1 MSMPRAQW
9 SLSQRSR
16 AHSPLMADGLGSNGH
31 PVPAHAA
38 WGDSSSAGL
47 RVTLRSAAWKRE
59 QRLAMI
65 KCILVVNNQAA
76 AFKRV
81 CIGHLHFQNFR
92 GSWRPIVWQLDCC
105 SDHCFLFN
113 LTTGDRTP
121 FSSCVCCVMVH
132 VPMPTP
138 QLTLGDVMEVM
149 KEVKM
154 APGSGYLSVKPGV
167 KVKVLYI
174 GSADEEGWIFAE
186 TESAE
191 RGWLSTDSAAPRD
204 VQNLERKIQPHVK
217 TALRGWLAE
226 RPGHLRIRKGDQLYV
241 ERQEPGW
248 LYGFVSQGTYGWFS
262 DEVLTKP
269 PPPKGPRP
277 GALLQPRWPD
287 FLVGQRAPK
296 VPWNY
301 VLEDR
306 GCFAASL
313 PAEKVASLLGN
324 VENKAWGTYWVKRVA
339 QGIED
344 LGGFDRPSGP
354 LGVIA
359 RGTKW
364 LVKEGCSCPYRY
376 SGMEVDA
383 YPFPP
388 WMDDLLE
395 QVMSLCGLREEEW
408 PNACNVNLY
417 VGTDGLSWHADDE
430 PLMDTEDGNCC
441 IISLSLGQEGS

>member
-1 MSMPRAQW
+1 
-9 SLSQRSR
+9 
-16 AHSPLMADGLGSNGH
+16 
-31 PVPAHAA
+31 
-38 WGDSSSAGL
+38 
-47 RVTLRSAAWKRE
+47 
-59 QRLAMI
+59 
-65 KCILVVNNQAA
+65 
-76 AFKRV
+76 
-81 CIGHLHFQNFR
+81 
-92 GSWRPIVWQLDCC
+92 
-105 SDHCFLFN
+105 
-113 LTTGDRTP
+113 
-121 FSSCVCCVMVH
+121 MVH
-132 VPMPTP
+132 VPMPD
-138 QLTLGDVMEVM
+138 LTLGDVMEVM

-154 APGSGYLSVKPGV
+154 APGSGYLSVQPGV

-191 RGWLSTDSAAPRD
+191 RGWLSTDSAAPKSRD
-204 VQNLERKIQPHVK
+204 VQNLERKIQPHVM
-217 TALRGWLAE
+217 TALRGWLPE
-226 RPGHLRIRKGDQLYV
+226 RPGHLLIRKGDRLYV
-241 ERQEPGW
+241 ERREPGW
-248 LYGFVSQGTYGWFS
+248 LYGFVSQGTCGWFS
-262 DEVLTKP
+262 EEVLTKP

-277 GALLQPRWPD
+277 GALLQQARWPD
-287 FLVGQRAPK
+287 FLVGQRAPN
-296 VPWNY
+296 VPWEY

-324 VENKAWGTYWVKRVA
+324 VENKAWGTYWVKRVTE
-339 QGIED
+339 GIEA

-383 YPFPP
+383 HPFPP

-430 PLMDTEDGNCC
+430 PLMETEDGNCC
-441 IISLSLGQEGS
+441 IISLSLGQERPFQLKPNESQDATHQLILGGGALCTMEGQTQRLYQHRVLKGRGSGGAFRINLTWRWITRHHRRCRWRR